1 MTSLKL
7 IQLNFE
13 TGGYSLLARVTINS
27 KPALL
32 MVDTSAPKTVLD
44 TDHLQKFVNQT
55 ELKRISRRGLS
66 TGTSS
71 VYSYIATIEK
81 MEIGSVV
88 INDYKASAVDLGQI
102 NRSFRA
108 MGNPQIDGLLGCDL
122 LRHCKAV
129 LRFDDRILELNA
141 LEEPKEVP
149 SNMVIEE

>member
-13 TGGYSLLARVTINS
+13 TGGYNLLARVIING

-55 ELKRISRRGLS
+55 ELKRNSRRGLTS
-66 TGTSS
+66 GTSS
-71 VYSYIATIEK
+71 VYSYIATIQK
-81 MEIGSVV
+81 LEIGSVV
-88 INDYKASAVDLGQI
+88 ITDYKAAAVDLGQI
-102 NRSFRA
+102 NRSFRG
-108 MGNPQIDGLLGCDL
+108 MGNPQVDGLLGCDL

-129 LRFDDRILELNA
+129 IRFDERILELHA
-141 LEEPKEVP
+141 MEEPGEVP
-149 SNMVIEE
+149 QNTVIE

>member
-13 TGGYSLLARVTINS
+13 TGGYNLLARVIING

-32 MVDTSAPKTVLD
+32 MVDTGSPKTVLD

-55 ELKRISRRGLS
+55 ELKRNPRRGLAGI
-66 TGTSS
+66 TS
-71 VYSYIATIEK
+71 VYTYIATIEK
-81 MEIGSVV
+81 LEIGSIV
-88 INDYKASAVDLGQI
+88 INDYKAAAVDLGQI
-102 NRSFRA
+102 NRSFRG

-129 LRFDDRILELNA
+129 LRFEDRLLELNA
-141 LEEPKEVP
+141 LEEPDGSVKNEI
-149 SNMVIEE
+149 IE

>member
-13 TGGYSLLARVTINS
+13 TGGYNLLARVIING

-32 MVDTSAPKTVLD
+32 MVDTGSPKTVLD

-55 ELKRISRRGLS
+55 ELKRNARKGLAGI
-66 TGTSS
+66 TS
-71 VYSYIATIEK
+71 VYSYVATIEK
-81 MEIGSVV
+81 LEIGSVV
-88 INDYKASAVDLGQI
+88 INNYKAAAVDLGLT
-102 NRSFRA
+102 NRAFRG

-129 LRFDDRILELNA
+129 LHFEDRLLELNA
-141 LEEPKEVP
+141 LEEPTDSAKNEI
-149 SNMVIEE
+149 IE

>member
-13 TGGYSLLARVTINS
+13 TGGYSLLSRVIING

-44 TDHLQKFVNQT
+44 TDHLQKFVNKT
-55 ELKRISRRGLS
+55 ELKRQSRRGLAA
-66 TGTSS
+66 GNSS
-71 VYSYIATIEK
+71 VYSYLATIDK

-88 INDYKASAVDLGQI
+88 INGYKASSVDLGLI
-102 NRSFRA
+102 NRSFRS

-129 LRFDDRILELNA
+129 LRFEDRVLELNA
-141 LEEPKEVP
+141 LEEPYDTP
-149 SNMVIEE
+149 SNMVIE

>member
-13 TGGYSLLARVTINS
+13 TGGYNLLARVIING

-55 ELKRISRRGLS
+55 ELKRNSRRGLAS
-66 TGTSS
+66 GSSS
-71 VYSYIATIEK
+71 VYTYIATIDK
-81 MEIGSVV
+81 LEIGSVV
-88 INDYKASAVDLGQI
+88 ITDYKAAAVDLGVT
-102 NRSFRA
+102 NRAFRG

-129 LRFDDRILELNA
+129 LRFDERVLELNA
-141 LEEPKEVP
+141 LEEPNEEAKN
-149 SNMVIEE
+149 SVIE

>member
-13 TGGYSLLARVTINS
+13 TGGYNLLARVIING

-32 MVDTSAPKTVLD
+32 LVDTSSAKTVLD

-55 ELKRISRRGLS
+55 ELKRNPRKSMTSGS
-66 TGTSS
+66 TS
-71 VYSYIATIEK
+71 VYSYIATIETL
-81 MEIGSVV
+81 ELGSVV
-88 INDYKASAVDLGQI
+88 INNYKASAIDLSQI
-102 NRSFRA
+102 NRTFRS

-129 LRFDDRILELNA
+129 IRFEDRVLELHA
-141 LEEPKEVP
+141 LEEPTDASKNE
-149 SNMVIEE
+149 IID